1 MKVGRVSRHSF
12 NRLGPS
18 GGRGKMD
25 SMGVNIYGRHWSLP
39 GLFPFGSRNSS
50 FAILYPTIL
59 AAGKQDPWELSSD
72 ADTHMRKS
80 NGNSSGTLL
89 HPKIGTFPDFQQ
101 QIIWNA
107 PTSNK
112 EKGNFNIFSRFYK
125 VSCTGYLF
133 IDKKNYLVSKGCI
146 SHGHTYSKKILQYL
160 SLKAWYITH
169 YTRERWQSL
178 GWSFILYRH

>member
-1 MKVGRVSRHSF
+1 MEDEVKWIPWVSIF
-12 NRLGPS
+12 MEDIAPCL
-18 GGRGKMD
+18 
-25 SMGVNIYGRHWSLP
+25 

-59 AAGKQDPWELSSD
+59 AAGKQDPWELSND
-72 ADTHMRKS
+72 ADTNMRKS
-80 NGNSSGTLL
+80 MGNSSGTLL

-101 QIIWNA
+101 QIIGNA

-133 IDKKNYLVSKGCI
+133 IDKKKLSCEQGLHQSWTYIFQKNTAIFEFESVIYYALHQRKMAVSWLKFYSI
-146 SHGHTYSKKILQYL
+146 QTLAVSTYQQSK
-160 SLKAWYITH
+160 
-169 YTRERWQSL
+169 ERNP
-178 GWSFILYRH
+178 F

>member
-1 MKVGRVSRHSF
+1 MEDEVKWIPWVSIF
-12 NRLGPS
+12 MEDIAPCL
-18 GGRGKMD
+18 
-25 SMGVNIYGRHWSLP
+25 

-59 AAGKQDPWELSSD
+59 AAGKQDPWELSND
-72 ADTHMRKS
+72 ADTNMRKS
-80 NGNSSGTLL
+80 MGNSSGTLL

-133 IDKKNYLVSKGCI
+133 IDKK
-146 SHGHTYSKKILQYL
+146 KI
-160 SLKAWYITH
+160 
-169 YTRERWQSL
+169 
-178 GWSFILYRH
+178 IL